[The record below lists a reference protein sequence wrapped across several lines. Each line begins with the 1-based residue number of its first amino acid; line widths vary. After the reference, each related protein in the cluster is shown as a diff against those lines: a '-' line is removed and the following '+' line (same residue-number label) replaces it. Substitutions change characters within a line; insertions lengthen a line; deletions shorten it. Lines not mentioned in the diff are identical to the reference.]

1 MLLQIIQA
9 EDWQPVYV
17 ELDANRKAI
26 LRAVWLSPDE
36 EKELIRQ
43 GLVAS
48 VVSASDLVCSELRF
62 LSLFPG
68 HKGFRTVAPW

>member
-1 MLLQIIQA
+1 MLLQIIKA

-43 GLVAS
+43 GS
-48 VVSASDLVCSELRF
+48 
-62 LSLFPG
+62 
-68 HKGFRTVAPW
+68 